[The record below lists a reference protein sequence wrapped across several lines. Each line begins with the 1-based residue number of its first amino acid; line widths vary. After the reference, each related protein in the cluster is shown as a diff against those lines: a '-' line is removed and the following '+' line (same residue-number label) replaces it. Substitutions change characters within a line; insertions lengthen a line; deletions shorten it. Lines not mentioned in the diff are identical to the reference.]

1 MVWFIKTG
9 VVYSIK
15 FEVIMMG
22 EWIKRIQHF
31 FEKYAF
37 GVCTRLGEKLGI
49 ATSSIRL
56 FFIYA
61 SFLTLGSPVILYL
74 VLAFVMNIRRH
85 LRRRS
90 TIWDY

>member
-1 MVWFIKTG
+1 MSELIK
-9 VVYSIK
+9 K
-15 FEVIMMG
+15 
-22 EWIKRIQHF
+22 IQLF
-31 FEKYAF
+31 FEEYAF
-37 GVCTRLGEKLGI
+37 GVCTTLGEKLGI

-61 SFLTLGSPVILYL
+61 SFLTLGSPVVIYL
-74 VLAFVMNIRRH
+74 GLAFIVDMRRH

>member
-1 MVWFIKTG
+1 
-9 VVYSIK
+9 
-15 FEVIMMG
+15 MG
-22 EWIKRIQHF
+22 EIVRRIQHF
-31 FEKYAF
+31 FEKHAF

-56 FFIYA
+56 FFIYL
-61 SFLTLGSPVILYL
+61 SFLTFGSPVIIYL
-74 VLAFVMNIRRH
+74 VLAFIMNLRRH

>member
-1 MVWFIKTG
+1 
-9 VVYSIK
+9 
-15 FEVIMMG
+15 MMG
-22 EWIKRIQHF
+22 ELVKRIQHF

-56 FFIYA
+56 FFIYV
-61 SFLTLGSPVILYL
+61 SFLTLGSPIIIYL